1 MEKRIGNVVDRGVA
15 IPDGYTLKDLYDE
28 RAKLYEQYADITVD
42 ETGIDAGG
50 IVDALRSILEERF
63 GLET

>member
-1 MEKRIGNVVDRGVA
+1 M
-15 IPDGYTLKDLYDE
+15 TLKDLYEE
-28 RAKLYEQYADITVD
+28 RIPYYEQYADITVD